1 MLAREAKK
9 VIVDSLDMHKKDR
22 MKMQGERINNY
33 EEIKEDIFPMVI
45 NYQKN
50 QSYLKEIPHERVLNL
65 AVIPVVKVSE
75 EAEIKVTNKLMKHWG
90 KTTQELISQAKNN
103 SAEKNPVSVFTMESL
118 LGMPSDPEIPR
129 MYIVTNKERKYG
141 ATSIMNS
148 EAFEQLR
155 REMGDLYILPSSVHE
170 LIVISAEKADPV
182 ELEAMVQMINQNEV
196 KEAERLSDHIYRY
209 DGKEI
214 QMLVHGKEVTPEV
227 AEQNKKLVIHKS
239 I

>member
-1 MLAREAKK
+1 
-9 VIVDSLDMHKKDR
+9 
-22 MKMQGERINNY
+22 
-33 EEIKEDIFPMVI
+33 MVI

-50 QSYLKEIPHERVLNL
+50 QAYLKEIPHECVLNL

-118 LGMPSDPEIPR
+118 LGMPRDPENPR

-196 KEAERLSDHIYRY
+196 EEAERLSDHIYRY

>member
-1 MLAREAKK
+1 M
-9 VIVDSLDMHKKDR
+9 
-22 MKMQGERINNY
+22 
-33 EEIKEDIFPMVI
+33 
-45 NYQKN
+45 
-50 QSYLKEIPHERVLNL
+50 
-65 AVIPVVKVSE
+65 VKVSE

-118 LGMPSDPEIPR
+118 LGMPRDPENPR
-129 MYIVTNKERKYG
+129 MYIVTNEERKYG

-196 KEAERLSDHIYRY
+196 EEAERLSDHIYRY